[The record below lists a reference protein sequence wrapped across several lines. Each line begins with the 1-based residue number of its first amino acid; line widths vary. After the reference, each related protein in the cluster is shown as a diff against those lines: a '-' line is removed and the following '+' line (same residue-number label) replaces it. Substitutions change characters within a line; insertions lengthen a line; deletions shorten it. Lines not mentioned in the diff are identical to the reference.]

1 VPIGSDVAYLDSSAL
16 VKLALAEAETD
27 SLWDA
32 VEQWQ
37 RRVTSKIG
45 IVEVLRTVRRR
56 DPGAEQL
63 ARRILTHTG
72 LLAVEDGLL
81 VAAVTVEPVPL
92 RALDAIHLASALRI
106 RSRLIAFVS
115 YDRQQLEAAE
125 ALGLPVASPR

>member
-56 DPGAEQL
+56 NPGAEQL
-63 ARRILTHTG
+63 ARRILAHTG

-92 RALDAIHLASALRI
+92 RALDAVHLASALRI
-106 RSRLIAFVS
+106 RSQLIAFVS

>member
-56 DPGAEQL
+56 NPGAEQL
-63 ARRILTHTG
+63 ARRILAHTG

-92 RALDAIHLASALRI
+92 RALDAVHRASALRI
-106 RSRLIAFVS
+106 RSQLIAFVS